1 MEKLR
6 ISNEDEMILE
16 FLKGEI
22 KSDRF
27 NEDLEKTLMQL
38 NLDSNIINNGN
49 ILNNEENL
57 LRLKIMKLFHI

>member
-1 MEKLR
+1 MKKLR

-27 NEDLEKTLMQL
+27 NEDLEKTFTEDQKA
-38 NLDSNIINNGN
+38 IF
-49 ILNNEENL
+49 E
-57 LRLKIMKLFHI
+57 KFHVAS